1 MNFIEIVKDVYPMS
15 ALKRI
20 AGAHV
25 VDHRNLKE
33 DELRDAIVKIKPQY
47 THEETVL
54 ELIEDVFHRT
64 SDLSTRVLSK
74 IILNDVLLEEIGYGL
89 PVEDLEE
96 RVIAIEQSIVERS
109 N

>member
-1 MNFIEIVKDVYPMS
+1 MNFVEIVKDVYPTA

-47 THEETVL
+47 THLETVF
-54 ELIEDVFHRT
+54 ESIEDVFHGT
-64 SDLSTRVLSK
+64 SDLSTRVLS
-74 IILNDVLLEEIGYGL
+74 
-89 PVEDLEE
+89 
-96 RVIAIEQSIVERS
+96 RS
-109 N
+109 LRDNPFLWL